1 MWHKVASNLA
11 EHFTVV
17 ATDLRGY
24 GQSSKPPPRLDHANY
39 SKRTMATDM
48 DHVMNHLGFDR
59 FAVLAHDRG
68 ARVAHR
74 MAMDTPD
81 AVRRMMLLD
90 IAPTREM
97 YANTDLK
104 TAPCTAFQTMF
115 GGGLRGA
122 KKRALSG
129 VDRLLMPVIILGSQR
144 TPVPKGRALRFARKG
159 SFSSPAWRRDRF
171 QSSHQA
177 D

>member
-1 MWHKVASNLA
+1 MGGRSSPIAPGQTLVTKPSIPSSILFA
-11 EHFTVV
+11 T
-17 ATDLRGY
+17 TDL
-24 GQSSKPPPRLDHANY
+24 N
-39 SKRTMATDM
+39 
-48 DHVMNHLGFDR
+48 
-59 FAVLAHDRG
+59 
-68 ARVAHR
+68 
-74 MAMDTPD
+74 
-81 AVRRMMLLD
+81 
-90 IAPTREM
+90 
-97 YANTDLK
+97 
-104 TAPCTAFQTMF
+104 TAPCKAFQTMF

-159 SFSSPAWRRDRF
+159 SFSSPAGRRDRF